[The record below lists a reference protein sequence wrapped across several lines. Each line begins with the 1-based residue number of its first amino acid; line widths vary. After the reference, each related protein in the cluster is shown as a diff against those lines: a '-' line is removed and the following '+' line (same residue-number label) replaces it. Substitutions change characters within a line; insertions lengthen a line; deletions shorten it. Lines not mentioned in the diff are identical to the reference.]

1 MSPVRRGVAR
11 VLTEG
16 SVRGPVKKTGF
27 KVGNKGDGGP
37 RTKHGGQVQVHTVR
51 FGPLTLPAR
60 DRDPFTQSSDGSE
73 GEA

>member
-11 VLTEG
+11 V
-16 SVRGPVKKTGF
+16 VRGVCTGSREKTGF

-37 RTKHGGQVQVHTVR
+37 RTKYGGQVQVHTVR

-73 GEA
+73 A